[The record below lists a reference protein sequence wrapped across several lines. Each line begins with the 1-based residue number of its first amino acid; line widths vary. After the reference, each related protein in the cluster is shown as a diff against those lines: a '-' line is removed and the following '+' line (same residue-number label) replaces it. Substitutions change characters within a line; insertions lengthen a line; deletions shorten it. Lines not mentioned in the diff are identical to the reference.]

1 MTAQVDVTP
10 VRRQF
15 VSRRYRLFLINNG
28 PLLIT
33 ITVFLLGYLIAGQ
46 VYPTMQKP
54 QVFFN
59 LFINNASLL
68 IISIG
73 MTFVVIL
80 KGIDLSV
87 ASVLALTSITSAVLL
102 KNGASPIVVIPLML
116 LMGITFGFVM
126 GCIIHYLN
134 VESFIVTLMGS
145 FFARGMGAI
154 ISNLSVTI
162 NDPFYRF
169 LALTPIRIP
178 FLNAYVY
185 IYSLVA
191 IVLLLAAIYLAF
203 FTRFGRTVYAIGN
216 NEQSA
221 MLMGL
226 PVARTKVIVYAFS
239 GFCAA
244 LAGIVFSISLSSG
257 YGYYAPAMEMDAIAS
272 VVMGGTLLTGGVGN
286 VIGTLFGV
294 LINGTIISIL
304 QFNGTLSSWW
314 TKIVVGVLTLIFI
327 GIQSLFNVRKV
338 ETETTVGEPAL
349 LKSELSGQEP
359 GSSL

>member
-1 MTAQVDVTP
+1 MAPRIEALPLSTESLF
-10 VRRQF
+10 VRRIKP
-15 VSRRYRLFLINNG
+15 FLLSNG

-33 ITVFLLGYLIAGQ
+33 ITVFLVGYFIAGQ
-46 VYPTMQKP
+46 IYPTMQKP

-73 MTFVVIL
+73 MTFVVLL

-87 ASVLALTSITSAVLL
+87 ASVLALTSVASAVLL
-102 KNGASPIVVIPLML
+102 KNGMSPAVVIPLML
-116 LMGITFGFVM
+116 FMGITFGFTM
-126 GCIIHYLN
+126 GCINHYMK

-169 LALTPIRIP
+169 LALTPIPIP
-178 FLNAYVY
+178 FIPNAYVY

-191 IVLLLAAIYLAF
+191 ILLLFVAIYLAF

-221 MLMGL
+221 ILMGL
-226 PVARTKVIVYAFS
+226 PVARTKIIVYSFS
-239 GFCAA
+239 GFCSA

-257 YGYYAPAMEMDAIAS
+257 YGYYVPAMEMDAIAS

-294 LINGTIISIL
+294 LINGTIVSIL

-314 TKIVVGVLTLIFI
+314 TKIAVGVLTLVFI
-327 GIQSLFNVRKV
+327 GIQSLFYMNK
-338 ETETTVGEPAL
+338 
-349 LKSELSGQEP
+349 KSS
-359 GSSL
+359 